1 MSARLRSIE
10 VATPAAT
17 LTRARWIELAKR
29 LAPEGVAGG
38 VIERLAERSGIDRR
52 SSAATPEEGGGLYAD
67 AAGEVT
73 PRETPGTA
81 ARMRLWRE
89 AAFAMAAE
97 ASGRAIE
104 RSGLAARAITHCITA
119 SCTGYESPGIDAHLV
134 ERLGLPRTC
143 RRLNI
148 GHMGCHAAVNAL
160 ACARD
165 AVLANPAACVLVTC
179 TEVSSAHF
187 HRSARMD
194 RLVADTIFADG
205 CASAVVAGAAHRGVG
220 HEIAAVHTVLIPE
233 TADEMRWTVGNHG
246 FEMTLGARVP
256 DILRMEVGPWV
267 QQALG
272 SQGLR
277 TDEVGGWA
285 IHPGGPRVIDAVCE
299 ALSLAPGSDVHSRAV
314 LREHGN
320 MSSATLLFIL
330 ERMRAAGVPGPWVG
344 LAFGPGLVGELVLVR
359 PSTPG
364 HAPGDGPDA
373 R

>member
-1 MSARLRSIE
+1 MSARIRSIE

-52 SSAATPEEGGGLYAD
+52 SSAATPEEGSGLYAD

-89 AAFAMAAE
+89 TAFAMAAE

-104 RSGLAARAITHCITA
+104 RSGLDARTITHCITA
-119 SCTGYESPGIDAHLV
+119 SCTGYESPGIDARLV
-134 ERLGLPRTC
+134 EELGMDRGC

-160 ACARD
+160 ASARD
-165 AVLANPAACVLVTC
+165 AVLADPSARVLVCC

-194 RLVADTIFADG
+194 RLVANAIFADG
-205 CASAVVAGAAHRGVG
+205 CA
-220 HEIAAVHTVLIPE
+220 AAVIDAEGDGPELAAVATTLIPG
-233 TADEMRWTVGNHG
+233 TADEMRWTVGDHG

-256 DILRMEVGPWV
+256 DILQGTVGPWV
-267 QQALG
+267 RGVLTAN
-272 SQGLR
+272 GLD
-277 TDEVGGWA
+277 TADVGGWA
-285 IHPGGPRVIDAVCE
+285 IHPGGPRVLDAVRD
-299 ALSLAPGSDVHSRAV
+299 ALRLPASADEHSRAV

-330 ERMRAAGVPGPWVG
+330 RRLREAGVPRPWVG
-344 LAFGPGLVGELVLVR
+344 LAFGPGLVGEMVLVR
-359 PSTPG
+359 
-364 HAPGDGPDA
+364 
-373 R
+373 